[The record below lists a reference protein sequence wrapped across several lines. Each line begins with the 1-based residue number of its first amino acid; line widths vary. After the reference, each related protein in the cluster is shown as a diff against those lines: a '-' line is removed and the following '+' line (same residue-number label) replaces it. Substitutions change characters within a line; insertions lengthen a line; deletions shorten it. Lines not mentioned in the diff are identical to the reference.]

1 MKSKY
6 LSRKFLLALAWTV
19 FAIVA
24 ILLSKDKLVYLSA
37 LPSLAF
43 ILGESFVDAKS
54 SVKQSMDVTKYV
66 QHNIKEDKTNASA
79 EETVKRD

>member
-66 QHNIKEDKTNASA
+66 QHNIKEDKTNANA

>member
-6 LSRKFLLALAWTV
+6 LSRKFLIALAWII

-43 ILGESFVDAKS
+43 ILGESIVDAKS

-66 QHNIKEDKTNASA
+66 QHNIKEDKTNVSA
-79 EETVKRD
+79 EETTKRD

>member
-6 LSRKFLLALAWTV
+6 LSRKFLIAVAWTIV
-19 FAIVA
+19 AIVA
-24 ILLSKDKLVYLSA
+24 LLLSKDKLVYLSA

-66 QHNIKEDKTNASA
+66 QHNIKEDRNDASA
-79 EETVKRD
+79 EKTTKRD

>member
-6 LSRKFLLALAWTV
+6 LSRKFLIAVAWT
-19 FAIVA
+19 IVA
-24 ILLSKDKLVYLSA
+24 IAALLLSKDKLVYLSA

-66 QHNIKEDKTNASA
+66 QHNIKEDKTNVSA
-79 EETVKRD
+79 EETAKRD